1 MAEVQH
7 GCAGRAD
14 HLDPRSDR
22 IPDSDTG
29 THSDSDTGAD
39 RGSADPRSDRNSDS
53 CADGNSDP
61 RSDRN
66 SGSCAND

>member
-14 HLDPRSDR
+14 YLDPRADR
-22 IPDSDTG
+22 IPDSG
-29 THSDSDTGAD
+29 TD
-39 RGSADPRSDRNSDS
+39 RGSADPRSDGNSDS
-53 CADGNSDP
+53 ETDRGSFDP

-66 SGSCAND
+66 SGSCADGIPDA